1 MNYRFFVLF
10 YLFYLLIGCSKKE
23 EDKTANEPIVKL
35 EAQGDFLKMKLDD
48 VTMPS
53 NKFSTFKTHGDST
66 YFYYPGNKND
76 ILVFNTH
83 TGEEVNRI
91 AFNSEGP
98 NGVGNF
104 RSFYVLPDSSFLLL
118 GSPVYLYLAN
128 HQAELIDRIDLKG
141 TVISNSSYSSVYG
154 DIGIIDAQTFTIPR
168 MPGGSSSQKSFNEWE
183 KEPLELSYNRIS
195 GAVQEVPIFLPKP
208 AFTNNKQEIFYE
220 RIVENSGFIYSFD
233 YSENIVKSNNSTSYL
248 SEFYAGSQYFNPAD
262 FYQVR
267 AYQGVNDYLSDI
279 IPSPR
284 FRRFFYDEFREVY
297 YRFAYLGEELS
308 SDIEPMI
315 QTKRKSHYSIII
327 LDKDLQK
334 IGETKLPKKTH
345 LMNNYFVNK
354 EGLFLAVDHPDHPD
368 FDENYLTF
376 QKYILK

>member
-1 MNYRFFVLF
+1 
-10 YLFYLLIGCSKKE
+10 
-23 EDKTANEPIVKL
+23 
-35 EAQGDFLKMKLDD
+35 
-48 VTMPS
+48 
-53 NKFSTFKTHGDST
+53 
-66 YFYYPGNKND
+66 
-76 ILVFNTH
+76 
-83 TGEEVNRI
+83 RI

-141 TVISNSSYSSVYG
+141 TVFSNSSYSSVYG

-195 GAVQEVPIFLPKP
+195 GAVQEVPIFLPQS
-208 AFTNNKQEIFYE
+208 AYNNKKYEISFDRIFLNGFYL
-220 RIVENSGFIYSFD
+220 YSFD
-233 YSENIVKSNNSTSYL
+233 FSEKLKKISTQDKDF
-248 SEFYAGSQYFNPAD
+248 SEYYAGSDYFSASD
-262 FYQVR
+262 FIEAR
-267 AYQGVNDYLSDI
+267 AYQDVNDYLRDVI
-279 IPSPR
+279 QSPQFNR
-284 FRRFFYDEFREVY
+284 LDYDKFQKVY

-308 SDIEPMI
+308 KEIEPMT
-315 QTKRKSHYSIII
+315 QWKRASHYSIII